1 MRGVPDL
8 LRVDH
13 GWADPVSKAYFHVT
27 PRHEV
32 QRLAGLGNSPK
43 GDKSQIVRLLD
54 VFFIGPVMAVGG
66 AKLGGA
72 LGKTLVALGIAT
84 ILYNAKN
91 YKERARIDSGGE

>member
-1 MRGVPDL
+1 MRCVAHL

-13 GWADPVSKAYFHVT
+13 GRTDPVSKAYFHVT

-32 QRLAGLGNSPK
+32 QRLGGLWDKPK

-91 YKERARIDSGGE
+91 YNEQFEIDRGQ